1 MTITAKV
8 DPKSI
13 DSDMKALGRQIR
25 TMIKD
30 KILNIKITEKS
41 ETRRDKQNRL
51 MWLWHNEW
59 RVNRYETAGEL
70 FSTPQWH
77 EVFKEQ
83 FIGTDDP
90 VKINGK
96 WEVRTKSTTDLKV
109 GEFAELLTKYQIEA
123 ADMGCE
129 FSQPDD
135 LYWSALIKDVEHR
148 AGALNT

>member
-1 MTITAKV
+1 MTIVAKV

-13 DSDMKALGRQIR
+13 ESDMLVLGRQIR
-25 TMIKD
+25 TMIND
-30 KILNIKITEKS
+30 KTLTIKITEKA

-51 MWLWHNEW
+51 MWRWHNEW
-59 RVNRYETAGEL
+59 RVNRYEHAGEL
-70 FSTPQWH
+70 FSSQQWH

-109 GEFAELLTKYQIEA
+109 PEFAELLTKYQIEA
-123 ADMGCE
+123 ADMGCD
-129 FSQPDD
+129 FSQPAD
-135 LYWSALIKDVEHR
+135 LYWIALIKDASGKE
-148 AGALNT
+148 